1 MDLSFTAEEQA
12 FRKKIRAWTAA
23 NLPADIRE
31 KVDRGIELERDDYQ
45 RWMKFLSAEGW
56 IAPNWDA
63 KAGGPGFSLAEK
75 YIFEEELFMGAA
87 PRTIHFGTRMVGPV
101 LLAFGTPEQKKR
113 YLPKILTSEE
123 IWCQGYSEPGSGSDL
138 ASLKTSAVRANDDEH
153 GDHYVVNGTKIW
165 TSYAHCADRMF
176 TLVRTDNTGK
186 KQEGI
191 TCLLIDLKSPGVTI
205 QPIITLDGRHV
216 FNQEFLDDVR
226 VPVADRVGEEGEGWS
241 IAKYLLG
248 HERSNA
254 SYVSINKRNLAK
266 LKEIAADQILDGAPL
281 LENAAFKRLIAEV
294 EMDLETL
301 SVTSLRQL
309 ANASAD
315 QPVGPEASVLKMRTG
330 DVFQRIHELM
340 MMAGGYSAQP
350 FVAEAIRGGWNQ
362 DPVGPDY
369 LFRMAPDYFESR
381 AMSIAGGSH
390 EVQKNIIAKAILGL

>member
-1 MDLSFTAEEQA
+1 MDLRFTAEEQA
-12 FRKKIRAWTAA
+12 FRAKIRAWTAA
-23 NLPADIRE
+23 NLPADIKD
-31 KVDRGIELERDDYQ
+31 KVDRGIELGRDDYA
-45 RWMKFLSAEGW
+45 RWMQILSAAGW

-63 KAGGPGFSLAEK
+63 KDGGPGFTLAEK
-75 YIFEEELFMGAA
+75 YLFEEELFMGGA
-87 PRTIHFGTRMVGPV
+87 PRTVHFGTRMVGPV
-101 LLAFGTPEQKKR
+101 LLAFGTREQKQR

-138 ASLKTSAVRANDDEH
+138 ASLKTSAVLD

-176 TLVRTDNTGK
+176 ALVRTANTGK

-191 TCLLIDLKSPGVTI
+191 TCLLIDLKTPGITI
-205 QPIITLDGRHV
+205 NPIITLDGRHT
-216 FNQEFLDDVR
+216 FNQEFFDDVR
-226 VPVADRVGEEGEGWS
+226 VPVADRVGAEGEGWA

-266 LKEIAADQILDGAPL
+266 LRAIAADQIKDGRPL
-281 LENAAFKRLIAEV
+281 AEDPAFRRLMAEA

-309 ANASAD
+309 ATASAD
-315 QPVGPEASVLKMRTG
+315 KPVGPEASVLKMRTG

-340 MMAGGYSAQP
+340 MMAGGYDAQP
-350 FVAEAIRGGWNQ
+350 FVADAIRGGWNET
-362 DPVGPDY
+362 PVGPDY
-369 LFRMAPDYFESR
+369 LYRMAPDYFEAR

-390 EVQKNIIAKAILGL
+390 EVQKNIIAKAVLGL